1 VPHALGGSNR
11 IETFLHPSFTAPG
24 TAGHGEAAA
33 QPAEAAG
40 SHAVSAGEGEASRGG
55 TATELSLMAVSVGV
69 AAAGIGLAAFFFL
82 RRRDLADAAARRWQ
96 GVYRLLLRQYYV
108 DEVYDAGLVQP
119 VKTLS
124 EQVLWKGVDVG
135 IIDGAVNGAAVTVR
149 GASGVLRLL
158 QSGSLRTYAASLF
171 LGVLLIL
178 GYALWPR

>member
-1 VPHALGGSNR
+1 
-11 IETFLHPSFTAPG
+11 
-24 TAGHGEAAA
+24 
-33 QPAEAAG
+33 
-40 SHAVSAGEGEASRGG
+40 
-55 TATELSLMAVSVGV
+55 MAVSIGV

-96 GVYRLLLRQYYV
+96 GLYRLLLHKYYV

-135 IIDGAVNGAAVTVR
+135 IIDGGVNGAAVTVR
-149 GASGVLRLL
+149 GASGALRLL
-158 QSGSLRTYAASLF
+158 QSGSLRTYAASVF
-171 LGVLLIL
+171 VGVLLIL